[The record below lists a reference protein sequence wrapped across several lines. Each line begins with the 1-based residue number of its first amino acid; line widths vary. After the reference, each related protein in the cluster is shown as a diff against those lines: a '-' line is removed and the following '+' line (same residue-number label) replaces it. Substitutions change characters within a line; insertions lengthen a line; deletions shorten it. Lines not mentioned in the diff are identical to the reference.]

1 MRINETPETYQF
13 QEESGWGVVEG
24 TYYIHETN

>member
-1 MRINETPETYQF
+1 MKKDEDVDIYRF

-24 TYYIHETN
+24 TYYIHEHK